1 MGVFAA
7 WVYVLSMGL
16 ASLAFAEDGVRE
28 VAPDVVERVD
38 DLQKLPVEAS
48 PINDFIYKIEGQGA
62 VFLINTDEGAVL
74 VDTGFDNE
82 QSVLQKK
89 IIDELR
95 TGPVR
100 KIIVT
105 HAHQDHSGGLRHWLE
120 EIEGGTE
127 FVGHQRYGYMSRHY
141 LEPVAFLKKRFKMLY
156 PRIVVDDPAQDR
168 SYWEMRPTREVYV
181 GQDDVFTLGGVDFRV
196 IAPNNTGE
204 GEDGLLLWLPEQKIL
219 FVGDLFGTL
228 YPMFPNLYTV
238 RGEKYR
244 DPLDYVDAMNL
255 VLELSPEILVPTH
268 FHVIRGKDY
277 IRSSVTVMRDAV
289 QYMWDETIRG
299 MNEGKTVWQL
309 MEEIQLPPELAL
321 SQGHGKV
328 SWSVRAA
335 WELLVGWY
343 NYESVANL
351 YHVPPSA
358 VYPDLVELAGGAD
371 ALADRARQHLQRG
384 EALEALR
391 LLDNAAVAESE
402 AVLRTRLAALEILL
416 REAREGLNNY
426 SEVGFLRADLE
437 ATRAKLQEG
446 SGDPDG

>member
-1 MGVFAA
+1 MGVFRASTCA
-7 WVYVLSMGL
+7 LMMVLAGFPV
-16 ASLAFAEDGVRE
+16 FAGNEVPE
-28 VAPDVVERVD
+28 VASEVVERVD
-38 DLQKLPVEAS
+38 DLQKLAVEAS
-48 PINDFIYKIEGQGA
+48 PINDFIYKVEGQGA

-82 QSVLQKK
+82 QSALQKK
-89 IIDELR
+89 IIDDLR

-105 HAHQDHSGGLRHWLE
+105 HAHQDHSGGLPLWRE
-120 EIEGGTE
+120 EIEGGVE

-141 LEPVAFLKKRFKMLY
+141 LEPLRFLKQRFKLLY
-156 PRIVVDDPAQDR
+156 PNVVVTDPDQDR
-168 SYWEMRPTREVYV
+168 SYWQMRPTREVYV
-181 GQDDVFTLGGVDFRV
+181 GQDYAFSLGGVDFRV

-204 GEDGLLLWLPEQKIL
+204 GEDGILLWLPLQKIL

-244 DPLDYVDAMNL
+244 DPLDYIDAMDL

-277 IRSSVTVMRDAV
+277 IQSSVTVMRDAV

-309 MEEIQLPPELAL
+309 MEEIRLPPELQL

-343 NYESVANL
+343 DYDSVANL

-371 ALADRARQHLQRG
+371 ALAARARLHLERG
-384 EALEALR
+384 EPLEALR
-391 LLDNAAVAESE
+391 LLDIASGAKSE
-402 AVLRTRLAALEILL
+402 AVLRTRLEALEILL
-416 REAREGLNNY
+416 AEARGGLNNY
-426 SEVGFLRADLE
+426 SEVGFLRADMR
-437 ATRAKLQEG
+437 ATRAKL
-446 SGDPDG
+446 PD